1 MAVGERI
8 KQARKKAGLTQQELA
23 NALGVKY
30 QMIGQYENGKRNPKL
45 QTILKIAQALEVGLF
60 DLISEEEYETLLD
73 LRVKER
79 IQNELDSGKIRIIE
93 SDEQRLV
100 NSFAKLNKAGK
111 DKVIEYT
118 EDLAGNSEYQS
129 AN

>member
-100 NSFAKLNKAGK
+100 NSFSKLNKAGK

-118 EDLAGNSEYQS
+118 EDLAGNLEYQS